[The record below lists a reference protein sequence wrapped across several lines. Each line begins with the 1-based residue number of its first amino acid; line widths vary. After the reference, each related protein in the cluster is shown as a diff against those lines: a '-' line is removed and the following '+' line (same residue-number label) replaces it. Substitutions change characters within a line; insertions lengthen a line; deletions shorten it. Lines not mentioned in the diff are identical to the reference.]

1 MSKTGETILFC
12 IAFLSQILLISGL
25 YVRQVVRDRR
35 FVLENYPPSTH
46 PRLYTQPVEYYV
58 RKLRNSERVN
68 LAIVIAGFTIIAVI
82 LGALFGAWD
91 GGVFN
96 PSRDQD
102 WDYIIVT
109 PFFVVQMLFVT
120 LYTELSTFKHLK
132 AMALAPPPRVR
143 TTVLH
148 RQRLKDFVSP
158 VMLVV
163 MALVNAGFVV
173 FLLGYR
179 RHGFPWFTAAGN
191 IVGVVCMLL
200 VFCGAVAFALYA
212 AKPDPYQAR
221 EDRLAWR
228 KRLVQA
234 MLTFCIVYPVLIMAT
249 LIIKSVNH
257 DLLEPFVTSL
267 YCVGCA
273 LAMLWPR
280 FRADQMDFDVYR
292 PSGAPDSTRDASAR
306 ISAS

>member
-1 MSKTGETILFC
+1 MTKTAETILFC
-12 IAFLSQILLISGL
+12 FAFLTQILLISWF
-25 YVRQVVRDRR
+25 YVGRVVRERR
-35 FVLENYPPSTH
+35 YVLQNYPPSTH
-46 PRLYTQPVEYYV
+46 PRLYTQPVGYYE
-58 RKLRNSERVN
+58 RKLRGIERVN
-68 LAIVIAGFTIIAVI
+68 LALVIAGLAIIAAI

-102 WDYIIVT
+102 WDANIVT
-109 PFFVVQMLFVT
+109 PFFVVQMLFAS
-120 LYTELSTFKHLK
+120 LYLELSTFKHLK

-143 TTVLH
+143 TTELY
-148 RQRLKDFVSP
+148 RQRLTDFVSP
-158 VMLVV
+158 AMLVV
-163 MALVNAGFVV
+163 MALINAAFIV
-173 FLLGYR
+173 FLLDYR

-200 VFCGAVAFALYA
+200 VFSAAVAFALYA

-228 KRLVQA
+228 KRLVQG

-249 LIIKSVNH
+249 LIIKSFDR

-267 YCVGCA
+267 YCLGCA

-280 FRADQMDFDVYR
+280 FRADQVDFDVYR
-292 PSGAPDSTRDASAR
+292 GRAQDAVPDASVR
-306 ISAS
+306 IGS